1 MEMSMFFL
9 NSKEHLR
16 DQTGNLNY
24 FWQYQRCNLLAPDT
38 SVWIICR
45 LQRSAKQLL
54 DRQPDLPNNIQERG
68 SKFYRDEV
76 LLFFE
81 HWDKM
86 KRKRQLLR
94 AKLSNMLLSL
104 DTTIGFYLYFKAA
117 KFEKMVW
124 DVVETGNKGREIWQ
138 GKAESIHGPGLVVG
152 TSAGTSGGIVW
163 AGSCWCRSAG
173 EMAVRDKR
181 FARHDQHM
189 NLHSPNTSLW
199 GSMRSFYAPLFSHS
213 YSTIVVFF

>member
-45 LQRSAKQLL
+45 LQWSAKQLL

-86 KRKRQLLR
+86 KRKKQLLR

-104 DTTIGFYLYFKAA
+104 DTTIGFHLYFKAA

-124 DVVETGNKGREIWQ
+124 DVVETGNKGREIRQ
-138 GKAESIHGPGLVVG
+138 GKAESIHGPWWAVG
-152 TSAGTSGGIVW
+152 TSARTSGGIAW
-163 AGSCWCRSAG
+163 AGAAG
-173 EMAVRDKR
+173 AGAWARWRWGTRD
-181 FARHDQHM
+181 
-189 NLHSPNTSLW
+189 LHNMINTWTFTPQIHHFEAQWDHSTHHY
-199 GSMRSFYAPLFSHS
+199 FPSH
-213 YSTIVVFF
+213 ILP

>member
-104 DTTIGFYLYFKAA
+104 DTTIGFHLYFKAA

-163 AGSCWCRSAG
+163 AGAAG
-173 EMAVRDKR
+173 AGARERWRWGTRDL
-181 FARHDQHM
+181 HDMINTWTFTPQIHHFEAQW
-189 NLHSPNTSLW
+189 NHSMHHYFPTHIL
-199 GSMRSFYAPLFSHS
+199 P
-213 YSTIVVFF
+213 

>member
-1 MEMSMFFL
+1 MSVFLL

-16 DQTGNLNY
+16 DQTGNLSY

-54 DRQPDLPNNIQERG
+54 DGQPDLPNNIQERG

-104 DTTIGFYLYFKAA
+104 DTTIGFHLYFKAA

-124 DVVETGNKGREIWQ
+124 DMVETGNKGREIRQ
-138 GKAESIHGPGLVVG
+138 GKAESIHGPGLAVG
-152 TSAGTSGGIVW
+152 TSAGMRGGIAW
-163 AGSCWCRSAG
+163 AGAAG
-173 EMAVRDKR
+173 AGAGARWWWETRDL
-181 FARHDQHM
+181 HDMINTRTFTPQIHHFEAQWDHSTHRYFSSR
-189 NLHSPNTSLW
+189 NLP
-199 GSMRSFYAPLFSHS
+199 
-213 YSTIVVFF
+213 